1 MTYQSQPK
9 TFGVH
14 GEEIHTLDPRDPD
27 LNSNNE
33 SWKTP
38 VRIKSYLKQEI
49 ILQLFEFFN
58 NTVNI
63 GTNVNTSV
71 LLTSLH
77 SITPRY

>member
-1 MTYQSQPK
+1 MTYQSQPQ

-14 GEEIHTLDPRDPD
+14 GEAIHTLDPRDSD
-27 LNSNNE
+27 LTSNNE

-49 ILQLFEFFN
+49 SLQLFEFFN

-63 GTNVNTSV
+63 GTNVNASV
-71 LLTSLH
+71 LLTSLN
-77 SITPRY
+77 SLIPRY

>member
-1 MTYQSQPK
+1 MTYQSQLR

-14 GEEIHTLDPRDPD
+14 GEEIHTLDPKNPD
-27 LNSNNE
+27 LTSNNK

-38 VRIKSYLKQEI
+38 VRIKSYLKQKI
-49 ILQLFEFFN
+49 NLQLFEFFN

-71 LLTSLH
+71 LLTFLH
-77 SITPRY
+77 SLTPRY